1 MIHYES
7 NFQWFLLLTLLL
19 LLISW
24 KNCLAIKIKLHKQNK
39 NHKSWPN
46 ITSLR
51 SYSPWNNT
59 TTKSLVPLI
68 ILEMFNS
75 PFKENE
81 KVAYSLCYVF
91 HSDFLYGAVPFIVN
105 QTFGLVQPLYS
116 KSDHLRELVAFT
128 KTCRIKDQS
137 NKQTNYIGW
146 GIVLVRVTIRFLK
159 MLIPLTNV
167 DHRRMAGKTYFPG
180 RSGSEPARK
189 LLMCHIKALNT
200 DSLVFSCTSR
210 IQIKWLFLKRP
221 TLGPKVA

>member
-1 MIHYES
+1 MRD
-7 NFQWFLLLTLLL
+7 F
-19 LLISW
+19 
-24 KNCLAIKIKLHKQNK
+24 
-39 NHKSWPN
+39 
-46 ITSLR
+46 
-51 SYSPWNNT
+51 
-59 TTKSLVPLI
+59 
-68 ILEMFNS
+68 
-75 PFKENE
+75 
-81 KVAYSLCYVF
+81 AYSLCYVF

-210 IQIKWLFLKRP
+210 IQIKWLFLKVWKLRHIKFTTYACKLP
-221 TLGPKVA
+221 FRKPSGFVSFDGNGCNCSNVGCIS